1 VAGRQLN
8 IRLDEAAID
17 EFEAHAFLRRVQ
29 PATLAREVILNFLR
43 DNGDAPGLE
52 AAKKS
57 RADHDRASRQQA
69 KVTPLRPK
77 Q

>member
-1 VAGRQLN
+1 MAGRQLN
-8 IRLDEAAID
+8 IRLDEATID
-17 EFEAHAFLRRVQ
+17 ELEAHAFLRRVP
-29 PATLAREVILNFLR
+29 PAAFAREIILSFLR
-43 DNGDAPGLE
+43 NNGDEPGLE
-52 AAKKS
+52 AAKGS

>member
-1 VAGRQLN
+1 VASRQLN
-8 IRLDEAAID
+8 IRLDEPAID
-17 EFEAHAFLRRVQ
+17 ELEAHAFLRRVA
-29 PATLAREVILNFLR
+29 PAALAREIILNFLR
-43 DNGDAPGLE
+43 DNGDEPGLE
-52 AAKKS
+52 AAKRS

>member
-1 VAGRQLN
+1 VVGKQLN

-17 EFEAHAFLRRVQ
+17 ELEAHAFLRRAQ
-29 PATLAREVILNFLR
+29 PAALAREIILNFLR
-43 DNGDAPGLE
+43 DNGDEPGLE

-69 KVTPLRPK
+69 KVTRLRPK

>member
-1 VAGRQLN
+1 MAGRQLN

-17 EFEAHAFLRRVQ
+17 ELEAHAFLRRVP
-29 PATLAREVILNFLR
+29 PAALAREIILDFLR
-43 DNGDAPGLE
+43 DNGDEPGLE
-52 AAKKS
+52 AAKMS

>member
-1 VAGRQLN
+1 MAGRQLN
-8 IRLDEAAID
+8 IRLDEPAVD
-17 EFEAHAFLRRVQ
+17 ELEAHAFLRRVP
-29 PATLAREVILNFLR
+29 PAALAREIILSFLR
-43 DNGDAPGLE
+43 DNSDEPGLE

-57 RADHDRASRQQA
+57 RVDHDRASRQRA

>member
-1 VAGRQLN
+1 MVGRQLN
-8 IRLDEAAID
+8 IRLDEGAID
-17 EFEAHAFLRRVQ
+17 ELEAHAFLRRVQ
-29 PATLAREVILNFLR
+29 PATLAREIILNFLR
-43 DNGDAPGLE
+43 DNGDEPGLD

>member
-17 EFEAHAFLRRVQ
+17 ELEAHAFLRRIQ
-29 PATLAREVILNFLR
+29 PAALAREIILNFLR
-43 DNGDAPGLE
+43 ENGDEPGLE
-52 AAKKS
+52 TAKKS
-57 RADHDRASRQQA
+57 RTDHDRASRQQA

>member
-1 VAGRQLN
+1 MAGKQLN

-17 EFEAHAFLRRVQ
+17 EFEAHAFLRRAP
-29 PATLAREVILNFLR
+29 PAALAREIILNFLR
-43 DNGDAPGLE
+43 DNGDEPGLE

-69 KVTPLRPK
+69 NVTPLRPK

>member
-29 PATLAREVILNFLR
+29 PAALAREVILNFLR
-43 DNGDAPGLE
+43 DNGDEPGLE

-69 KVTPLRPK
+69 NVTPLRPK

>member
-1 VAGRQLN
+1 VVGRQLN

-17 EFEAHAFLRRVQ
+17 ELEAHAFLRRVQ
-29 PATLAREVILNFLR
+29 PAALAREIILNFLR
-43 DNGDAPGLE
+43 DNGDEPGLE
-52 AAKKS
+52 AARKS
-57 RADHDRASRQQA
+57 RADYDRASRQQA

>member
-8 IRLDEAAID
+8 IRLDAAAFD

-29 PATLAREVILNFLR
+29 SATLAREIILDFLR
-43 DNGDAPGLE
+43 DNGDEPGLE